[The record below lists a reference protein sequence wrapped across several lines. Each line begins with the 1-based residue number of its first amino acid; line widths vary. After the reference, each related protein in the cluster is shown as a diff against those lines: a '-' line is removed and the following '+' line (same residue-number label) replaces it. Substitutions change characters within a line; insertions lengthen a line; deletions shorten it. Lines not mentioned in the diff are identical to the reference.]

1 MFSLFMHA
9 FSPQSIWLTVIVIF
23 YLLWREAESQCI
35 GQPGVDPQCKYVQ
48 TGMQILQICEYVQ
61 KCTNRDTNI
70 FSFFT
75 YNANIFRA
83 NFLFYHNHAL
93 TIILTSQT
101 CSWNQRS
108 CSYQHHFPPK
118 KLSNLVF
125 VYYFLYFFYT
135 DLIFADLFSLTLFW
149 IHFQIFALVKSR
161 TSLAILE
168 VADLSFWSLPRAV
181 SAFLQGPPQSFCCL
195 LPKIISAT
203 QHTTTQQQH
212 NNTTSCKA
220 HHNHSVVFCQN
231 HQCNTTCIYMKYKYE
246 YE

>member
-1 MFSLFMHA
+1 MYKNVQIGIQIFFPS
-9 FSPQSIWLTVIVIF
+9 SPT
-23 YLLWREAESQCI
+23 
-35 GQPGVDPQCKYVQ
+35 
-48 TGMQILQICEYVQ
+48 MQISSGQISCFIIITLSLLSSPH
-61 KCTNRDTNI
+61 KRAHGTNDLALINTIFPKTNYQI
-70 FSFFT
+70 L
-75 YNANIFRA
+75 
-83 NFLFYHNHAL
+83 FLCN
-93 TIILTSQT
+93 
-101 CSWNQRS
+101 
-108 CSYQHHFPPK
+108 
-118 KLSNLVF
+118 
-125 VYYFLYFFYT
+125 YT

-181 SAFLQGPPQSFCCL
+181 SAFLQGPPQSFSCL